1 MGGIERTVTIRFEGE
16 GDDLLGVFGKIG
28 EAAEG
33 LTEALK
39 KQQGEYEATTAKG
52 VAAGTLIADAIQAGA
67 EKAKQAAAEILERYS
82 SVQFAI
88 AKISTIAPEIDS
100 SGLEKDLRRIS
111 TTVGKTQTEVAEGLF
126 NIFGSLDVS
135 QRQAV
140 QLVELYSK
148 GSLAA
153 QTQTEKFGAAVNG
166 VLNAYKLD
174 VSEATRVSDVFF
186 NTVNLGV
193 ITGEQLASGL
203 GKVTPAAKS
212 AGVSI
217 ELLGGLIAAVTK
229 EGGQA
234 EDSITNLSNFL
245 TKFVGK
251 DAREALSNLGVEVAD
266 KATGQFRPLLQ
277 VLDELQKK
285 LAGLSESDR
294 ALAVAKIFPDDEA
307 QKGFK
312 VLLSQLEFV
321 KRAFA
326 ENQKAAGAT
335 EEAYGKLANTF
346 NAETQRAGAQAGA
359 LAVAIGKVVLESKP
373 AQATLGAVAQVLKL
387 LTDNVGA
394 TIALTT
400 AVGALALAYTL
411 LNTAAIPNAVSS
423 FGTLVSTL
431 RLVGQ
436 VMVGTASL
444 VQGSAATIAVAT
456 LGWGALALAIG
467 AATFTIYKYV
477 TAETEFAGTTVETI
491 RAAAAKQKQ
500 LEALNIA
507 TLDYAEKTEG
517 CTGTLIDLKAAY
529 DALSPAAQARVS
541 AIRGEAERLAALRE
555 ELFKAKEEAKQLA
568 QLQGFNTLGA
578 FGQAIERQNAA
589 LKERQELLAAF
600 NKENERAAAGTD
612 TLFGF
617 NVAEFNKRNLL
628 ESSSKAS
635 AAYEEQQKKIEEL
648 IPRVVELQKAFG
660 LSDEELLKQI
670 TTYGLVSQDA
680 IPRVREALDNYRNAQ
695 RSAAGATKTLTERI
709 KEQVSELEKAAA
721 ADRQSIRRKAINE
734 AVAEAAEGSKTTA
747 EAFAKVQEARK
758 GDLGKII
765 DDYRRTGKILS
776 EVNESLDLDP
786 KKKTSRGIVTL
797 GDQVQQ
803 VTREIA
809 KAKREVDALKA
820 GGGRLFDLTL
830 QKEDVE
836 EEKRRLE
843 EILKLRRALGVQQQA
858 ALPATREGQEALLR
872 GLQRENELRQNVLK
886 LSEEQADAQARLR
899 LAYAASTAA
908 VVDAQTKA
916 DIAYLEGLRK
926 RREAY
931 ADTVADLAN
940 LIRRQRDEER
950 GLGDAL
956 IQAQVSV
963 FRENLDAGAR
973 VQREGFEAV
982 SRLLLAQGDVFR
994 ENPILRQAVA
1004 IANRPPQVSPV
1015 VERLNTTNELLKG
1028 IDARLEAFSSKPND
1042 GAAAM
1047 AFRAGRNRSTGSSRI
1062 DGLVDRY
1069 SAQYGVDPNLIVEV
1083 MRQES
1088 GFKQGARSNAGAIG
1102 LMQLL
1107 PGTASMLGVN
1117 PQNLEQNVKG
1127 GVKYLAQLLEQFE
1140 GDVRLALAGY
1150 NAGPGRAFRALRG
1163 FKETREYVANITGRL
1178 GRTDAAQPE
1187 PEPQGFFERAF
1198 NFGRQFFGSAGA
1210 SISNTV
1216 STLFS
1221 SRNSTTPVDDPRAT
1235 AAAFRTLLGAIG
1247 LGSGSDAEVNAR
1259 GRALQSLPDG
1269 QRQLADA
1276 AAILNNRTQIFS
1288 IENQIAE
1295 LRAGKGAAAAKLLSD
1310 AETQR
1315 ATALRDSI
1323 AAAQSAE
1330 ERLARLRAGD
1340 PAAVE
1345 TARNNANAAITNSQ
1359 IQTAERIIGLQEEIA
1374 RAGEGA
1380 AERMK
1385 LAYLESV
1392 RARQTA
1398 EESAAASIIR
1408 SQVELADKGVFSQT
1422 QATAKVLDYL
1432 NRNTKSVSEIVADL
1446 RINTFDGLFKVIDGG
1461 LDRVTRKLGFAG
1473 SILKQF
1479 LSDLTRNVLS
1489 RFLGLGGGAGGSG
1502 GFGIPGFGGGVT
1514 GTPGFAGGS
1523 GGGIAGGLLQLLG
1536 GGGGGGFGI
1545 PGLGSVTGTPGFS
1558 GGGGFVGSIRSL
1570 LTGGGGG
1577 FGILGLGGV
1586 TGTPG
1591 FNGSTL
1597 SQQAAQ
1603 ALLIGPGS
1611 ARQNIGATGVL
1622 NQALGGLLGRGG
1634 IGSGQ
1639 FSALGLLKGFGP
1651 ALPLLGLGLGGRVGG
1666 VLGAVGGG
1674 LLGLSGAAA
1683 LGAFGSL
1690 GAGAATIGGIGTVGL
1705 GGGVAALFTNPFT
1718 ILAGVGLLIGGFL
1731 LGRARQR
1738 GRDERERD
1746 RLFGEAQKQLQQL
1759 LDDVNRDRVDGGSA
1773 IQQARQIRDEYQ
1785 KAVNGLKT
1793 GSVRRSAQTTGR
1805 RGEPSQ
1811 FSIVDGL
1818 VKRIEEATDS
1828 QNRRREI
1835 DQKLVPEFDGGGVVG
1850 SQRMA
1855 KILAANGIGLRGFTG
1870 MLPGAYRGRG
1880 FDTIPIVAQGGELV
1894 LNPRQQR
1901 ALDLTPAKL
1910 AAAGVPNFN
1919 GAPAPQVEYAAG
1931 GGVQPSGVLGGFTGA
1946 GGLQIFLQLVMGTDT
1961 ASKLLVLGAR
1971 TREGQEV
1978 MAKAGLITAFNGGF

>member
-1 MGGIERTVTIRFEGE
+1 MGGIDRTVRLVFEGE
-16 GDDLLGVFGKIG
+16 GDSLLGVFGKIG

-39 KQQGEYEATTAKG
+39 KQQDEYEKTTTKG
-52 VAAGTLIADAIQAGA
+52 VAAGNLIADAIQGGA
-67 EKAKQAAAEILERYS
+67 EKAKEAAAQIIEKFS

-88 AKISTIAPEIDS
+88 AKISTIAPEINT
-100 SGLEKDLRRIS
+100 GALEGDLRRIS
-111 TTVGKTQTEVAEGLF
+111 TSVGKTQTEIADGLY
-126 NIFGSLDVS
+126 NIFGSLDVT
-135 QRQAV
+135 QKQAV
-140 QLVELYSK
+140 ELVDLYTR
-148 GSLAA
+148 GSIAA

-166 VLNAYKLD
+166 VLNAYKLQISD
-174 VSEATRVSDVFF
+174 ATRVSDVFF

-229 EGGQA
+229 EGGEA
-234 EDSITNLSNFL
+234 ETSINNLANFL
-245 TKFVGK
+245 TKVVGK
-251 DAREALSNLGVEVAD
+251 DAREALSNLGVEVVD

-277 VLDELQKK
+277 VLDELQRK

-294 ALAVAKIFPDDEA
+294 ALTIQKIFPDEQA
-307 QKGFK
+307 REGLT
-312 VLLSQLEFV
+312 VLLSQLDFA
-321 KRAFA
+321 KRAFG

-335 EEAYGKLANTF
+335 AEAYGKLANTF
-346 NAETQRAGAQAGA
+346 NSQGERATAQASA
-359 LAVAIGKVVLESKP
+359 LAVAIGKIVLESKP
-373 AQATLGAVAQVLKL
+373 AQASLGAVATILKV

-394 TIALTT
+394 TLALTT
-400 AVGALALAYTL
+400 AVGSLALAFTL
-411 LNTAAIPNAVSS
+411 LNSSAIPSVVAG
-423 FGTLVSTL
+423 FGTVVTTL
-431 RLVGQ
+431 RTVVLS
-436 VMVGTASL
+436 MALVGTAGQSL
-444 VQGSAATIAVAT
+444 GSVLAVAT

-467 AATFTIYKYV
+467 AATYTIYKYA

-491 RAAAAKQKQ
+491 RAAVEKEKRLKELAKSV
-500 LEALNIA
+500 E
-507 TLDYAEKTEG
+507 DYGKKNEG
-517 CTGTLIDLKAAY
+517 CIGTLIDLRAAY
-529 DALSPAAQARVS
+529 DALDPVAKQRVS
-541 AIRGEAERLAALRE
+541 SIRGEAERLVVLRQEIEKAREAASD
-555 ELFKAKEEAKQLA
+555 LA
-568 QLQGFNTLGA
+568 RLQGINTLGA
-578 FGQAIERQNAA
+578 FGQAIDKQTKA
-589 LKERQELLAAF
+589 LKEFSEATAAF
-600 NKENERAAAGTD
+600 DAEQKRRAAGTD

-617 NVAEFNKRNLL
+617 NVVDFNQKYLL
-628 ESSSKAS
+628 GKQNEANG
-635 AAYEEQQKKIEEL
+635 ALDEQRKKIEEL
-648 IPRVVELQKAFG
+648 LPRIVEYQK
-660 LSDEELLKQI
+660 LNKLTDEDLVKQI
-670 TTYGLVSQDA
+670 VTYGIVSQDA
-680 IPRVREALDNYRNAQ
+680 IPKVREALENYRNAQ
-695 RSAAGATKTLTERI
+695 KNAAGATKTLTERI
-709 KEQVSELEKAAA
+709 KEQVSEIEKAAA
-721 ADRQSIRRKAINE
+721 AEKQSLRRKAIND
-734 AVAEAAEGSKTTA
+734 AIADAAEGAKTTA
-747 EAFAKVQEARK
+747 EAMAKVQEERK
-758 GDLGKII
+758 GQLGKII
-765 DDYRRTGKILS
+765 DDYKRTGKILS

-830 QKEDVE
+830 EKEDVE

-858 ALPATREGQEALLR
+858 ALPASREGQEALLR

-899 LAYAASTAA
+899 LAYAASTTA
-908 VVDAQTKA
+908 VVDAQTRA
-916 DIAYLEGLRK
+916 DISFLEGLRK

-994 ENPILRQAVA
+994 ENPVLRQAVA

-1028 IDARLEAFSSKPND
+1028 IDARLAEFSSKPND
-1042 GAAAM
+1042 GAAAT
-1047 AFRAGRNRSTGSSRI
+1047 AFRAGRNRSTGNARI

-1069 SAQYGVDPNLIVEV
+1069 SAQYGVDPNLVVEV

-1088 GFKQGARSNAGAIG
+1088 GFKQGVRSPAGAIG

-1127 GVKYLAQLLEQFE
+1127 GVKYLAQLLDQFE
-1140 GDVRLALAGY
+1140 GDVQLALAGY

-1163 FKETREYVANITGRL
+1163 FKETREYVRNITGRL
-1178 GRTDAAQPE
+1178 GAGGGEQPAQ
-1187 PEPQGFFERAF
+1187 EPQGFFERAF
-1198 NFGRQFFGSAGA
+1198 NFGRALLGGAGTA
-1210 SISNTV
+1210 TSN
-1216 STLFS
+1216 LFS
-1221 SRNSTTPVDDPRAT
+1221 GFFSSQRSGTANPVDDPAALAAT
-1235 AAAFRTLLGAIG
+1235 RRVLLDAI
-1247 LGSGSDAEVNAR
+1247 EVNTGGGDAAVNKR
-1259 GRALQSLPDG
+1259 FGDLQSTADG

-1276 AAILNNRTQIFS
+1276 AAIVNNRTQLFS
-1288 IENQIAE
+1288 VENQIAE
-1295 LRAGKGAAAAKLLSD
+1295 LRSGKGAAAAKLLSD

-1345 TARNNANAAITNSQ
+1345 TVRNNANAAITNSQ
-1359 IQTAERIIGLQEEIA
+1359 NQTAERVIGLQEEIA

-1385 LAYLESV
+1385 VAYLESV

-1398 EESAAASIIR
+1398 EESAAAAIIR

-1461 LDRVTRKLGFAG
+1461 LDRVTRKMGLAG
-1473 SILKQF
+1473 SILKQ
-1479 LSDLTRNVLS
+1479 LISDLTRNILS
-1489 RFLGLGGGAGGSG
+1489 RFLGLGAGGGG
-1502 GFGIPGFGGGVT
+1502 GFGIPGLGGGVT
-1514 GTPGFAGGS
+1514 GTPGFAGGGGFGGLLGGLLSSGGS
-1523 GGGIAGGLLQLLG
+1523 GGGL
-1536 GGGGGGFGI
+1536 F
-1545 PGLGSVTGTPGFS
+1545 GLGSVTGTPGFS
-1558 GGGGFVGSIRSL
+1558 SGGGGLGAALGGL
-1570 LTGGGGG
+1570 LSGGGG
-1577 FGILGLGGV
+1577 FGIPGFGSV

-1591 FNGSTL
+1591 FSGSTL
-1597 SQQAAQ
+1597 SQQAAL
-1603 ALLIGPGS
+1603 ALGIGPGGGRAS
-1611 ARQNIGATGVL
+1611 VGAASGLSQVL
-1622 NQALGGLLGRGG
+1622 GAVLGRGG
-1634 IGSGQ
+1634 LGSGQ

-1651 ALPLLGLGLGGRVGG
+1651 ALPLLGLGLGGQVGG
-1666 VLGAVGGG
+1666 LLGAVGGG

-1683 LGAFGSL
+1683 LGAFGGL
-1690 GAGAATIGGIGTVGL
+1690 GAGTATIGGIGTIGL

-1731 LGRARQR
+1731 LGRAKQR

-1773 IQQARQIRDEYQ
+1773 LQQARQIRDDYQ
-1785 KAVNGLKT
+1785 KAVNSLKT

-1811 FSIVDGL
+1811 FSVVDGL
-1818 VKRIEEATDS
+1818 VKKIEEATDA
-1828 QNRRREI
+1828 QNRRKEI
-1835 DQKLVPEFDGGGVVG
+1835 DQRLVPEFDGGGMVG

-1870 MLPGAYRGRG
+1870 MLPGVYRGRG

-1910 AAAGVPNFN
+1910 AAAGVPDFN
-1919 GAPAPQVEYAAG
+1919 GAPKPQVEYASG
-1931 GGVQPSGVLGGFTGA
+1931 GGVQSGGFF
-1946 GGLQIFLQLVMGTDT
+1946 GGLSGFGSAVNITLQLVLGTQM
-1961 ASKLLVLGAR
+1961 ASQLIVLGAR
-1971 TREGQEV
+1971 TREGQEAL
-1978 MAKAGLITAFNGGF
+1978 AKAGLITAFNGGF